1 MGKVAVITGGGGYI
15 GGETAFKISQN
26 GVSIAVWDINEETVN
41 KTVER
46 ILANGG
52 NAKGYIVDVTNP
64 EEVNKTMNTVKEEMG
79 SIDIMVHVA
88 GGSARIAGPKAK
100 YVRLT
105 EQEDYVIDKV
115 IKINLYGAI
124 YCSRAAARIMRDQGT
139 GGRII
144 NFSSVVGTNGLGG
157 CSEYAAA
164 KAGVVGLVKS
174 LAKEVG
180 EYGITV
186 NAVSPGI
193 VKRPEE
199 QNIEHALKTNFLN
212 EKCTAQDVAGLVNFL
227 ASDEGRFITGQNY
240 IIDGGRCL
248 AMKGSD

>member
-1 MGKVAVITGGGGYI
+1 MSNVAVITGGGGYI
-15 GGETAFKISQN
+15 GGETAFKISQS
-26 GVSIAVWDINEETVN
+26 GVSIAVWDINEETVD
-41 KTVER
+41 KTVQR
-46 ILANGG
+46 IAANGG
-52 NAKGYIVDVTNP
+52 NAKGYIVDVTNSK
-64 EEVNKTMNTVKEEMG
+64 EVDEAMNAVKEDMG
-79 SIDIMVHVA
+79 SVDIMVHVA
-88 GGSARIAGPKAK
+88 GGSARIAGSNAR

-124 YCSRAAARIMRDQGT
+124 YCSRAAARIMREQGT

-144 NFSSVVGTNGLGG
+144 NFSSVVGTNGLIG
-157 CSEYAAA
+157 CTEYAVA
-164 KAGVVGLVKS
+164 KAGVVGLIKS

-199 QNIEHALKTNFLN
+199 QNEEHALKTNFLGA
-212 EKCTAQDVAGLVNFL
+212 KCTAEDIASLVNFL
-227 ASDEGRFITGQNY
+227 VSDEARFVTGQNY